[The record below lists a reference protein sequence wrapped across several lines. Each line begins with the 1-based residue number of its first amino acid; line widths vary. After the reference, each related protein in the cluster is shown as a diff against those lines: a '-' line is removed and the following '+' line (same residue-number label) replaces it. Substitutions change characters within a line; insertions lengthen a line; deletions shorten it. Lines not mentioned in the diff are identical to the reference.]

1 MAAQG
6 MTEGQAVNL
15 VRNALLAA
23 GHEMGED
30 GDHWPVIKAT
40 IQSIMKDYEDWQ
52 IEQNVFAE
60 VKKHYRAMIA
70 ELENLSKNCPAE
82 SKSKVEEL
90 VANLLDL
97 HHACFSP
104 VDRKHLYVAREHY
117 VPHVKRAKAIIDTL
131 EEDNG

>member
-1 MAAQG
+1 MATQG

-23 GHEMGED
+23 GHEMGEG

-60 VKKHYRAMIA
+60 VKKHYRAMIN
-70 ELENLSKNCPAE
+70 ELEVLSKNCPAE
-82 SKSKVEEL
+82 SKAKVEEL
-90 VANLLDL
+90 VTNLLDL
-97 HHACFSP
+97 HNACFTP
-104 VDRKHLYVAREHY
+104 MERKHLHISEKDFA
-117 VPHVKRAKAIIDTL
+117 PHLRRADAIIKTL
-131 EEDNG
+131 EDDNG